1 MAADVVFTADSP
13 WYTNSYSW
21 HPIMERALRDLDES
35 ARGEYERYVNVLGVD
50 FTFLPDAKAVEVARR
65 LSGVIERMLA
75 DGEISTGEAGARA
88 RGGTAAQAAF
98 RDASPGSPRAGPEVT
113 VHAIGA
119 TKDYPGGS

>member
-21 HPIMERALRDLDES
+21 NAIMEHALRDLDES

-65 LSGVIERMLA
+65 LSGVIGRMLA
-75 DGEISTGEAGARA
+75 KGEIGTSEAGRA
-88 RGGTAAQAAF
+88 HAEQLLRKLHSEVQV
-98 RDASPGSPRAGPEVT
+98 RDRRRQGLE
-113 VHAIGA
+113 
-119 TKDYPGGS
+119 